1 MIMFREMGSTYTF
14 MMEPNDVGSDGD
26 ELVILKARTVKG
38 VKSAVFNN
46 GVCIVHMQKL
56 NRGPLRCEQE
66 LEEAF
71 A

>member
-1 MIMFREMGSTYTF
+1 MIMFREMGKTFTF
-14 MMEPNDVGSDGD
+14 MLEPNDVASDSD

-38 VKSAVFNN
+38 VSQAQFNN

-56 NRGPLRCEQE
+56 NRGQLRCEHE
-66 LEEAF
+66 LEDAL